1 MISAK
6 VVDGSVVGM
15 QTVISRLLQLC
26 VCITVLAS
34 PLVAQTVELSTRV
47 FWLGERPATMESD
60 TPFIA
65 VREIDWIEAILSTD
79 PILQDAV
86 VHIEL
91 TFQSGAD
98 FVAAS
103 YKGEV
108 LLGPDRLP
116 SKFNLSD
123 YRIYGSPVVTAK
135 SFTYVPFDPAAGFR
149 VRCSQRDD
157 VEHILLCVVC
167 ATYPPDDRI
176 RLTAA
181 LYFPPDPADAPSYF
195 RQVAERMREVAY
207 CLDVTD
213 ERPKALAAPPKLS
226 GCRPKPTS

>member
-1 MISAK
+1 M
-6 VVDGSVVGM
+6 D
-15 QTVISRLLQLC
+15 
-26 VCITVLAS
+26 
-34 PLVAQTVELSTRV
+34 
-47 FWLGERPATMESD
+47 SD

-79 PILQDAV
+79 PVLQNAV

-91 TFQSGAD
+91 TFRSVAD
-98 FVAAS
+98 FAAAPNE
-103 YKGEV
+103 GEV
-108 LLGPDRLP
+108 LLGSDRLP

-149 VRCSQRDD
+149 VGCSQRDD
-157 VEHILLCVVC
+157 VEHMLLCVVY

-176 RLTAA
+176 RLKAR
-181 LYFPPDPADAPSYF
+181 LYFPPDPADVPTYF
-195 RQVAERMREVAY
+195 RDVAERMREVAY

-213 ERPKALAAPPKLS
+213 EIRTVPAAPPKLS